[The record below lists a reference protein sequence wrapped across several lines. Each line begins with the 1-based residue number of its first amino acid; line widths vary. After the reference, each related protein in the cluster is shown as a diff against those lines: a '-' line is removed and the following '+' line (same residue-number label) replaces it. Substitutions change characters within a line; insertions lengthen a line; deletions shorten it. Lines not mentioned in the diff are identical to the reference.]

1 MIGLWLANIIG
12 FIYHFRRI
20 IAITMLAAAVVIAVV
35 LVMRSCDTSQ
45 PPQLSNAEI
54 IAAQEAIA
62 HNDREKMLQVLAE
75 SDARVAMVDKSLDEA
90 KRAVDESVTKTYQ
103 EWSSRSNEEL
113 AAELERRAVGRRPIV
128 VVSG

>member
-35 LVMRSCDTSQ
+35 LGMRNCDTSQ

-113 AAELERRAVGRRPIV
+113 AAELERRAAG
-128 VVSG
+128 GQ

>member
-1 MIGLWLANIIG
+1 
-12 FIYHFRRI
+12 
-20 IAITMLAAAVVIAVV
+20 
-35 LVMRSCDTSQ
+35 MRSCDTSQ

-113 AAELERRAVGRRPIV
+113 AAELERRAAG
-128 VVSG
+128 GQ